1 MKIAFIGAG
10 KVSAALGLY
19 FKNNGFEIGGYY
31 SIGGASAGKAA
42 QLTSSTHYSSLERL
56 INDNQLIWIA
66 TPDDQIEKVVQQISH
81 LEITGKT
88 DKLILH
94 VSGVYS
100 LSILDPLKVTG
111 YQTGSAHPLLAFGD
125 PVVTQQTLHGAWFA
139 VEKGE
144 EDNGR
149 LNLLLE
155 SCGNPTFT
163 VTPGRKPLYHAAA
176 CLLSNYLVTLMDASC
191 RIFERSG
198 LPADKVREA
207 TWPLFE
213 SVVRNLNEK
222 EPKEALTGPVKRGD
236 SNTVRLHLESLRIHM
251 PEMSALYTLLGKET
265 VRLSGNHSLE
275 ALFEE

>member
-176 CLLSNYLVTLMDASC
+176 CLLSNYLVTLMDASY

-198 LPADKVREA
+198 LPADNVREA
-207 TWPLFE
+207 TCPLFE
-213 SVVRNLNEK
+213 RVVRS
-222 EPKEALTGPVKRGD
+222 TRRSRRGAYR
-236 SNTVRLHLESLRIHM
+236 SSSGHRHRRLHLRVASICPKCLHSIRCWGKRPCGCRATIHWKRYLKSD
-251 PEMSALYTLLGKET
+251 E
-265 VRLSGNHSLE
+265 
-275 ALFEE
+275 